1 MRFWLASLA
10 VLAACSE
17 APSREDASDRPTV
30 VSLNPCADAILAEVT
45 APGQLLAISH
55 YSQDPASTSMSL
67 GKAMRYPSTGGTAEE
82 VLALAPDMVV
92 ADDFLAPAT
101 RRALDQAGIEVVST
115 GIARDEA
122 EAVVQVAA
130 LSVVT
135 GNSDTP
141 STLASDI
148 MAAWATQRWDG
159 EPVTVLLL
167 QEGDIV
173 PGEETLAHTMLEHTG
188 FRSLSVARGMGQ
200 GAYVPLEQVL
210 ADPPDV
216 VITAGGGRMLDH
228 PLLREGSGVQHFE
241 LEPNLLFCG
250 GPTIPRAL
258 ERLMEIRRSVR
269 Q

>member
-1 MRFWLASLA
+1 MRYWLACLA
-10 VLAACSE
+10 ALAACSGE
-17 APSREDASDRPTV
+17 SPQEVASEQPTV

-45 APGQLLAISH
+45 APGQLLAISR

-67 GKAMRYPSTGGTAEE
+67 GKAMRYPATGGTAEE

-101 RRALDQAGIEVVST
+101 RRALEQAGIEVVSA
-115 GIARDEA
+115 GIARSEGEA
-122 EAVVQVAA
+122 IAQVAA
-130 LSVVT
+130 LSAVT
-135 GNSDTP
+135 DNTDTP
-141 STLASDI
+141 STLLSDI
-148 MAAWATQRWDG
+148 MMAWATQHWEGD
-159 EPVTVLLL
+159 PVTVLLL

-173 PGEETLAHTMLEHTG
+173 PGEETLANAMLERTG
-188 FRSLSVARGMGQ
+188 FRSLSVARGLGQ
-200 GAYVPLEQVL
+200 GAYVPLEQVV

-228 PLLREGSGVQHFE
+228 PLLREGSGTQHFE

>member
-1 MRFWLASLA
+1 MAA
-10 VLAACSE
+10 LAACSE
-17 APSREDASDRPTV
+17 ASPPEPLPDQPSV
-30 VSLNPCADAILAEVT
+30 VSLNPCADAILAEIA
-45 APGQLLAISH
+45 APGQLLAISR
-55 YSQDPASTSMSL
+55 YSQDPAATSMSL

-92 ADDFLAPAT
+92 ADDFLPPAT
-101 RRALDQAGIEVVST
+101 RRALEQAGIEIVSA
-115 GIARDEA
+115 GIVRDEA

-130 LSVVT
+130 LMAAT
-135 GNSDTP
+135 GNADSP
-141 STLASDI
+141 STLTSDI
-148 MAAWATQRWDG
+148 MLAWATQRWEG

-167 QEGDIV
+167 QQGDIV
-173 PGEETLAHTMLEHTG
+173 PGEETLANAMLERTG
-188 FRSLSVARGMGQ
+188 FHSLSVVRGLGQ
-200 GAYVPLEQVL
+200 GAYIPLEQVL
-210 ADPPDV
+210 ADPPEV